1 MKQYTKWASREY
13 ALAPRLLA
21 TLPAGIVLGFLIPYA
36 LISLVPRL
44 DDFFNLPLVAWGVVN
59 VVLGIILVVVGLFYG
74 MWSNATQIMKAKGTP
89 LPVMP
94 TQILLV
100 SGPFRHC
107 RNPMTFGTICLYL
120 GISVV
125 VGSISSIVV
134 VCIFGALLLTYIKLV
149 EEHELEARFG
159 QAYIVY
165 KAKTPFI
172 IPKPWSRKS

>member
-1 MKQYTKWASREY
+1 MKIFVKWASREY
-13 ALAPRLLA
+13 GLAPRVITLLLA
-21 TLPAGIVLGFLIPYA
+21 GALFIFFIPYA
-36 LISLVPRL
+36 LISLAPQL
-44 DDFFNLPLVAWGVVN
+44 DSTFQLPKVSFGVVN
-59 VVLGIILVVVGLFYG
+59 VILGIILMVVGLFYG
-74 MWSNATQIMKAKGTP
+74 LWSNYAEIMRAGGTP
-89 LPVMP
+89 VPVIP
-94 TQILLV
+94 TQTLLV
-100 SGPFRHC
+100 SGPFRQC